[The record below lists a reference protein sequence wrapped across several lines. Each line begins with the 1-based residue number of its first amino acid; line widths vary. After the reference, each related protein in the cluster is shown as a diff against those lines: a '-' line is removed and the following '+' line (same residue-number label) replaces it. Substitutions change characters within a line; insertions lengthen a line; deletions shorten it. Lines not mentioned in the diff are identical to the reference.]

1 MSFASRYVKLA
12 DQAAAKGL
20 STMPSGGVA
29 REVSFSPQICKP
41 GLMSEPSANLVD
53 ENAPT

>member
-41 GLMSEPSANLVD
+41 GLISEPSANLVD
-53 ENAPT
+53 ENAPA